1 MAFADSSDIVI
12 SWSGAPLT
20 AVEDCNGIQIEMAS
34 GETLPYGADL
44 RKKRVTGIRIPDDV
58 TFKVPFDDAGGSDF
72 TILNA
77 AFKAKT
83 EVAFKV
89 AIGATV
95 YRQLSMTPTKC
106 NPIITGGETTM
117 CEVTLANTGATL
129 TEV

>member
-1 MAFADSSDIVI
+1 MAFADSSDIVL

-20 AVEDCNGIQIEMAS
+20 AVEECNGIQIEMAS
-34 GETLPYGADL
+34 GEALPFGADL

-58 TFKVPFDDAGGSDF
+58 TFKIPFDDTAGTDF

-83 EVAFKV
+83 EAAFKV

-95 YRQLSMTPTKC
+95 YRQLSMTPVKC
-106 NPIITGGETTM
+106 NPVLAGGETTM
-117 CEVTLANTGATL
+117 VEVTLVNTGTAL